1 MLSYHFFQSVSTY
14 SAKLTIDIFSLTVAP
29 REVRL
34 HLVSIS
40 IVLVHTGE
48 VVVERRHGEAEVGE
62 ALLVAH
68 TLTEEDHRTA
78 EVEVELE
85 GLVSRDRVRT
95 PGSHRT
101 LGLWHPA
108 AGLITAVL
116 LPLLTGNNWSLTCI
130 LCKLSVN
137 VSVIY

>member
-1 MLSYHFFQSVSTY
+1 MVF
-14 SAKLTIDIFSLTVAP
+14 P
-29 REVRL
+29 EVRRRL
-34 HLVSIS
+34 ESML

-48 VVVERRHGEAEVGE
+48 VVEVVVYRHHGEAEVGE

-78 EVEVELE
+78 EAEVELE

-95 PGSHRT
+95 PDFLRT

-130 LCKLSVN
+130 LCKVN
-137 VSVIY
+137 VKNLFR

>member
-1 MLSYHFFQSVSTY
+1 M
-14 SAKLTIDIFSLTVAP
+14 AP
-29 REVRL
+29 RKVRL
-34 HLVSIS
+34 RLESIS

-48 VVVERRHGEAEVGE
+48 VVVERCPGEAEAGE

-78 EVEVELE
+78 EAGVVLE

-95 PGSHRT
+95 PDCHRTPDSHKT

-116 LPLLTGNNWSLTCI
+116 LPLLTGNDWSL
-130 LCKLSVN
+130 N
-137 VSVIY
+137 V

>member
-1 MLSYHFFQSVSTY
+1 MLFIF
-14 SAKLTIDIFSLTVAP
+14 TIDIFSLTVAP

-34 HLVSIS
+34 RLESIS

-48 VVVERRHGEAEVGE
+48 VAVERRPGEAEVGE

-78 EVEVELE
+78 EAEVELE

-95 PGSHRT
+95 PGSHKT

-108 AGLITAVL
+108 GSITTVL
-116 LPLLTGNNWSLTCI
+116 LPLLTGNNWSLT
-130 LCKLSVN
+130 V
-137 VSVIY
+137 

>member
-1 MLSYHFFQSVSTY
+1 MFIF
-14 SAKLTIDIFSLTVAP
+14 TIDIFSLTVVYP
-29 REVRL
+29 EVRL
-34 HLVSIS
+34 RLESIS

-48 VVVERRHGEAEVGE
+48 VVVDRGHGEAGVGE

-78 EVEVELE
+78 EAELELE

-95 PGSHRT
+95 PDCHRT

-130 LCKLSVN
+130 LCGVNIKKLFW
-137 VSVIY
+137 